1 MLDEPLPIM
10 DKQRV
15 IDIQEKPRLKY
26 VKNEQEF
33 LLHHKTAHDKFMRGN
48 QNNNRNLSLMNF
60 TIENTSSVIPN
71 SKSQNQN
78 QRGIQQNYLQRQA
91 KRQSR
96 TGKSLAGRTQNSSI
110 QNQPQQETKKKEKNI
125 LVDSS
130 SNLEELQWGEQD
142 YQKNHDCQL
151 DSETNR
157 CKICGSVMKYFYH
170 SGDQLLQ
177 KPFSIYYVD
186 YHKTFSRKLE
196 CHTLPKFKQ
205 KQFLIINYLPYM
217 KEWAYYVLDRQK
229 YYGLEEYIY
238 EQKFSILD
246 SSSTTFSIKNQQ
258 PVDQSEGQNI
268 NKSIQHSQSAAQF
281 MSKFIMSQRIPFSLK
296 QQLPQFKFECIKS
309 KNQRSLSLHNSQVLT
324 NQTDFREIQQYNE
337 STNQSN
343 QEITFGFDTFTVLG
357 NFESS
362 NINFC
367 TVDKKES
374 KCQILLRSD
383 TNTKGCLH
391 WFMFTVKINN
401 LFKTKKQTE
410 QIDNKESIT
419 IEQEE
424 KNQTINQD
432 VVNQNDQSF
441 DKKWIVI
448 EDDDQDVEDKKEI
461 EENQSKTI
469 TFSILNNKRN
479 GYLYKE
485 GMQIAIFDSS
495 KPDKGW
501 HRGGENIFYYR
512 SNVDHQFFQANN
524 ESKNQQ
530 RNSILGNN
538 NINGNTANLN
548 QNIQNG
554 SYNNSNQTD
563 ALNSNTN
570 LYSNLNQQLQST
582 LIQPQIQ
589 PNSKRGFQTMDFSFT
604 FTENGQRV
612 TFAYCY
618 PYTLSDLM
626 SYLEQQEQKLIYSFL
641 EYQNLDQ
648 QKKQLIIKTSKVLYK
663 KRTIATSRIGLPII
677 LLKITSSKNP
687 KLTKNKKKKKVI
699 FIIAR
704 QHPGETPSSFV
715 CEGFISYLLT
725 DTIQAKYLLDNYIFK
740 IVPMMNPDGVVVGNS
755 RCNLSGSDLNRK
767 WDNPD
772 PVLHPEV
779 FEVKKE
785 IKKSHLKREVAI
797 FCDLHGHSMKKHA
810 FFYGCN
816 KTSDGGASTWTQV
829 RLIPRILSKKN
840 HLFSIKDCKFR
851 VTDDKKNTARVICW
865 NELKISNSFTLETSF
880 FGYDDLQNDGKP
892 THFTTQD
899 LSNLGKSLCESI
911 VEYTLVMDIL
921 MAELVETRGWLKPFR
936 LFQLTGESAQNKIL
950 RNMKEQKK
958 IEKQKRIEN
967 NLLNIQQEKE
977 KNLNNLQQQIKQKEK
992 RCLTPSLINGNTKKD
1007 TNFLNSPD
1015 CADELLKSNDL
1026 DSKQELLLQ
1035 LCPDMK
1041 VDWRDYFGKDELEK
1055 AFKKIDKGE
1064 DPNDQ
1069 ESASGSDSEAEVDIF
1084 KDKELQLSNEAKN
1097 RKKSKKKKQQTIKEK
1112 EKNGNNLVEVKINNQ
1127 GDNNTNNSNQDQN
1140 NKKKPLTVYSQ
1151 SQERNRWNPSPII
1164 QNYKQ
1169 QLEMKKQQLKKQ
1181 SYPIAKVGQN
1191 FASAYQTQNQ
1201 TNQEIQNS
1209 ANNQP
1214 SQATSQQS
1222 SPQQTYKN
1230 QYPPAAQAFNQY
1242 PTNAYAKNSV
1252 NGTYLEKKLIEL
1264 QQVQLNQSYQYNQSR
1279 NSQSTIYQN
1288 LAQYKQRNSVMVP
1301 FEDNRQNTNTRGIS
1315 SSNSEANP
1323 AFRLNTSDI
1332 QSRLYENQNIPISN
1346 NSSRNYGKQS
1356 TSNSTNSSNL
1366 AQQNTFA
1373 VRRSSQ
1379 FQQKQNQEDNQ
1390 QFEENQ
1396 EKQSLIIKSQGSTK
1410 NGILERKHKLTNQ
1423 NITESSQKA
1432 FIVDDDDEQD
1442 EEQSQFETKFK
1453 NSIDYMGKAQR
1464 TPKNVHSQIKSFEQL
1479 PPDTAIFEDKKNQI
1493 MVQSRLKLEKI
1504 QACSVGVQDEQEIN
1518 QIEVQI
1524 LNQKNNM
1531 INQENMLQTSNLL
1544 NKNFN
1549 DSISNFKQKNA
1560 QSDNRS
1566 NNNFLE
1572 IPHNFVSF
1580 SSSKKGIQQFYADEQ
1595 AQSSGSNSNSNNIQY
1610 NQTNN
1615 YNQSSSNS
1623 DIINITDDLQLTNK
1637 EQTTKQIAKNASN
1650 FDRKIRAQAP
1660 LRQFLNTD
1668 NISQISSF
1676 NSNQQSDKHASNN
1689 MFGQQILNN
1698 KYLNQER
1705 LAAISLNNTT
1715 RNFNSTNYS
1724 LAQNKHKIKK
1734 HRARSIQETKA
1745 QLQIQQQ
1752 LINNNFNTQT
1762 SQQEKLNFS
1771 TDEQKLQMYQ
1781 FDNGNNFVAFKNFSN
1796 QQYQP
1801 FAQNNIRIRKLNFI

>member
-15 IDIQEKPRLKY
+15 INIQEKPRLKY
-26 VKNEQEF
+26 VKNEQEY
-33 LLHHKTAHDKFMRGN
+33 LLHHKTAHDKFIRGN

-60 TIENTSSVIPN
+60 TIENTSSVIAN
-71 SKSQNQN
+71 SKGQN
-78 QRGIQQNYLQRQA
+78 QRGQQSNSLQRQV

-96 TGKSLAGRTQNSSI
+96 NGKSLVGRTQNSLM
-110 QNQPQQETKKKEKNI
+110 QNQPQIDTKKKDKNI

-130 SNLEELQWGEQD
+130 SNMEELQWGEQD
-142 YQKNHDCQL
+142 YYKNHDCQL
-151 DSETNR
+151 DAETNR
-157 CKICGSVMKYFYH
+157 CKVCGSVMKSFFH
-170 SGDQLLQ
+170 SGEQLLQ

-217 KEWAYYVLDRQK
+217 KEWAFYVLDRQK
-229 YYGLEEYIY
+229 YFGLEEYIY
-238 EQKFSILD
+238 EQNSSILD
-246 SSSTTFSIKNQQ
+246 SSSHIFSIKNHQA
-258 PVDQSEGQNI
+258 VDQREEKNI
-268 NKSIQHSQSAAQF
+268 NRYIQHSQSAAQL
-281 MSKFIMSQRIPFSLK
+281 MSNFIMSQRIPFSLK
-296 QQLPQFKFECIKS
+296 QQLPQYTFDGIKS
-309 KNQRSLSLHNSQVLT
+309 RNQRSLSLHNSQLLS
-324 NQTDFREIQQYNE
+324 NQTDYLQEYNE
-337 STNQSN
+337 NTSQKN

-367 TVDKKES
+367 TVDKKET

-410 QIDNKESIT
+410 QVENKESIT

-424 KNQTINQD
+424 KNQILNQD
-432 VVNQNDQSF
+432 GNQSDQSF

-448 EDDDQDVEDKKEI
+448 EDDELDIEDKNAN
-461 EENQSKTI
+461 EENLSKTI

-495 KPDKGW
+495 KQDKGW
-501 HRGGENIFYYR
+501 HRGGESIFYYR
-512 SNVDHQFFQANN
+512 SNVDHQFFQATN
-524 ESKNQQ
+524 ERQNQK
-530 RNSILGNN
+530 RNSFQGNN
-538 NINGNTANLN
+538 NFNTNTTNLS
-548 QNIQNG
+548 QNMQNG
-554 SYNNSNQTD
+554 SNNNSSSNQTD
-563 ALNSNTN
+563 VLNNNSNF
-570 LYSNLNQQLQST
+570 YSNLNLQLHST

-604 FTENGQRV
+604 FTENEQRV

-618 PYTLSDLM
+618 PYTLTDLM
-626 SYLEQQEQKLIYSFL
+626 SYLESQEQKLIFSFL

-648 QKKQLIIKTSKVLYK
+648 EKKHLVIKTSKVLYK
-663 KRTIATSRIGLPII
+663 KRTIATSRIGLPVI

-687 KLTKNKKKKKVI
+687 KLTKSKKKKKVI

-715 CEGFISYLLT
+715 CEGFITYLLS
-725 DTIQAKYLLDNYIFK
+725 DTIQARYLLENYIFK
-740 IVPMMNPDGVVVGNS
+740 IVPIMNPDGVVVGNS

-785 IKKSHLKREVAI
+785 IKKSHLNREVAI

-899 LSNLGKSLCESI
+899 LANLGKSLCESI

-977 KNLNNLQQQIKQKEK
+977 KNLNILQQQIKQKEK
-992 RCLTPSLINGNTKKD
+992 RCLTPSQINGNTKKD
-1007 TNFLNSPD
+1007 SNFLNSPD
-1015 CADELLKSNDL
+1015 CADELLKINDL
-1026 DSKQELLLQ
+1026 DSKNELLYQ

-1084 KDKELQLSNEAKN
+1084 KDKELLLSNEAKN
-1097 RKKSKKKKQQTIKEK
+1097 RKKSKKKKQQTVKEK
-1112 EKNGNNLVEVKINNQ
+1112 EKNSNNLVEVKINSQ
-1127 GDNNTNNSNQDQN
+1127 ADNNMNNSNQEQY
-1140 NKKKPLTVYSQ
+1140 NKKKPQTGYSQ

-1201 TNQEIQNS
+1201 AIQEIQNS
-1209 ANNQP
+1209 ANNQHP
-1214 SQATSQQS
+1214 QATSQQS

-1230 QYPPAAQAFNQY
+1230 QYPPPQAFNQY

-1264 QQVQLNQSYQYNQSR
+1264 QQVQLNQPYQHNQSR
-1279 NSQSTIYQN
+1279 NSQYMIYQN
-1288 LAQYKQRNSVMVP
+1288 MPQSKQRNSVMVT
-1301 FEDNRQNTNTRGIS
+1301 FEDNKQSTNTRGIS

-1332 QSRLYENQNIPISN
+1332 QSRLNENQNVAASN
-1346 NSSRNYGKQS
+1346 NSSRNFGKQS
-1356 TSNSTNSSNL
+1356 TANSTNSSNIPY
-1366 AQQNTFA
+1366 QNTFA
-1373 VRRSSQ
+1373 LRRASQ
-1379 FQQKQNQEDNQ
+1379 TQQKQNQEDNQ

-1396 EKQSLIIKSQGSTK
+1396 EKKSLILKSQGSTK
-1410 NGILERKHKLTNQ
+1410 NGIFERKHRLTSQ
-1423 NITESSQKA
+1423 NVTDSSQKA

-1442 EEQSQFETKFK
+1442 EEESQIDNKFK
-1453 NSIDYMGKAQR
+1453 DSIDYLGKVSR
-1464 TPKNVHSQIKSFEQL
+1464 TPKNVHSQFKSFEQL
-1479 PPDTAIFEDKKNQI
+1479 QHETAIFDDEKSQI
-1493 MVQSRLKLEKI
+1493 KVQQKI
-1504 QACSVGVQDEQEIN
+1504 EQKDDEEEIDQIYVQL
-1518 QIEVQI
+1518 
-1524 LNQKNNM
+1524 LNQKNCVV
-1531 INQENMLQTSNLL
+1531 NQENLLQASNLL

-1549 DSISNFKQKNA
+1549 ESISNFKKKHA
-1560 QSDNRS
+1560 QSASRS
-1566 NNNFLE
+1566 SGNNFLE

-1580 SSSKKGIQQFYADEQ
+1580 SSSKKDIQQLYVEDQ
-1595 AQSSGSNSNSNNIQY
+1595 VQSSGSNSNSNNNQY

-1615 YNQSSSNS
+1615 YYQSSSNS
-1623 DIINITDDLQLTNK
+1623 DIINNTDDLQLTKN
-1637 EQTTKQIAKNASN
+1637 EQATKQIAKNASN

-1668 NISQISSF
+1668 NLSQVSSF
-1676 NSNQQSDKHASNN
+1676 NSNQLSDKQSNN
-1689 MFGQQILNN
+1689 MFVQQIQNS

-1705 LAAISLNNTT
+1705 LVAISLNNTT
-1715 RNFNSTNYS
+1715 RNFNNTCNQF
-1724 LAQNKHKIKK
+1724 AQNKHTIKK
-1734 HRARSIQETKA
+1734 HRARSIQEAKT

-1752 LINNNFNTQT
+1752 MINNNFNTHS
-1762 SQQEKLNFS
+1762 SQQEKMNFS

-1781 FDNGNNFVAFKNFSN
+1781 FDNGNNFIAFKNFSN
-1796 QQYQP
+1796 QQYQS
-1801 FAQNNIRIRKLNFI
+1801 FAQNNIRIRKLHFI

>member
-15 IDIQEKPRLKY
+15 VDIQEKPRLKY
-26 VKNEQEF
+26 VKNEQEY
-33 LLHHKTAHDKFMRGN
+33 LLHHKTAHDKFIRGN

-60 TIENTSSVIPN
+60 TIENTSSLVTN

-78 QRGIQQNYLQRQA
+78 QRGQQQNSNQRQA
-91 KRQSR
+91 KRLQKN
-96 TGKSLAGRTQNSSI
+96 GKSLVGRTQNSFM
-110 QNQPQQETKKKEKNI
+110 QNQSQLDTKKKDKNI

-130 SNLEELQWGEQD
+130 SNLEDLQWGEQD

-151 DSETNR
+151 DNETNR
-157 CKICGSVMKYFYH
+157 CKICGSIMKYFFH

-196 CHTLPKFKQ
+196 CHSLPKFKQ

-238 EQKFSILD
+238 EQNISILD
-246 SSSTTFSIKNQQ
+246 SSSPIFSNKNQQ
-258 PVDQSEGQNI
+258 PVDQREAYNI
-268 NKSIQHSQSAAQF
+268 NKQILHSQSAAQLIN
-281 MSKFIMSQRIPFSLK
+281 KFIMSQRIPFSLK
-296 QQLPQFKFECIKS
+296 QLLPQYKFDSIKS
-309 KNQRSLSLHNSQVLT
+309 RNQRSSSLHNSQLMN
-324 NQTDFREIQQYNE
+324 NQMDCSEVQQYSENM
-337 STNQSN
+337 N

-401 LFKTKKQTE
+401 VFKQKKQSE
-410 QIDNKESIT
+410 QVENKDSIT
-419 IEQEE
+419 IVQEE
-424 KNQTINQD
+424 KSQILNQD
-432 VVNQNDQSF
+432 GNQNDQSF

-448 EDDDQDVEDKKEI
+448 EDDELDVENKNLI

-485 GMQIAIFDSS
+485 GMQIAVFDSS

-524 ESKNQQ
+524 ESTNQK
-530 RNSILGNN
+530 RNSFSGNN
-538 NINGNTANLN
+538 NVNGNTANLN

-554 SYNNSNQTD
+554 SNNNSNFNQTDVLNNNSNQ
-563 ALNSNTN
+563 
-570 LYSNLNQQLQST
+570 YSNLNQQLQST

-618 PYTLSDLM
+618 PYTLTDLM
-626 SYLEQQEQKLIYSFL
+626 SYLESQEQKLILSFL

-648 QKKQLIIKTSKVLYK
+648 EKKQLTIKTSKVLYK
-663 KRTIATSRIGLPII
+663 KRTIATSRIGLPVI

-687 KLTKNKKKKKVI
+687 KLTKNKKKKKII

-715 CEGFISYLLT
+715 CEGFISYLLS
-725 DTIQAKYLLDNYIFK
+725 DTIQARYLLDNYIFK

-785 IKKSHLKREVAI
+785 IKKSHMKREVAI

-899 LSNLGKSLCESI
+899 LANLGKSLCESV

-921 MAELVETRGWLKPFR
+921 LAELVETRGWLKPFR

-958 IEKQKRIEN
+958 AEKQKRIET

-977 KNLNNLQQQIKQKEK
+977 KNLNMLQQQIKQKEK

-1007 TNFLNSPD
+1007 QNYLNTPD
-1015 CADELLKSNDL
+1015 CGDELLKNNDL
-1026 DSKQELLLQ
+1026 DNQHELMLQ
-1035 LCPDMK
+1035 LCPDLK

-1084 KDKELQLSNEAKN
+1084 KDKELLLSNEAKN
-1097 RKKSKKKKQQTIKEK
+1097 RKKSKKKKQQNIKEK
-1112 EKNGNNLVEVKINNQ
+1112 EKNSNLVEVKINSQ
-1127 GDNNTNNSNQDQN
+1127 VDNNVNNMNQEQN
-1140 NKKKPLTVYSQ
+1140 NKKKSQTVYSQ

-1169 QLEMKKQQLKKQ
+1169 QMEMKKQQLKKQ

-1191 FASAYQTQNQ
+1191 FASAYQAQSQ
-1201 TNQEIQNS
+1201 TNQEVQNS

-1214 SQATSQQS
+1214 SQAISQQS
-1222 SPQQTYKN
+1222 SPQQIYKN
-1230 QYPPAAQAFNQY
+1230 QYSPPQAFNQY

-1264 QQVQLNQSYQYNQSR
+1264 QQVQLNQPYQYNNQSR
-1279 NSQSTIYQN
+1279 NSQSMIYQN
-1288 LAQYKQRNSVMVP
+1288 MPQYKQRNSVIVP
-1301 FEDNRQNTNTRGIS
+1301 FEDNKQSTNRRGIS

-1332 QSRLYENQNIPISN
+1332 QSRLNENQNIPVNN
-1346 NSSRNYGKQS
+1346 NSSRNFIKQS
-1356 TSNSTNSSNL
+1356 TTNSTNSSNL
-1366 AQQNTFA
+1366 VHQNSFLA
-1373 VRRSSQ
+1373 RRASQ
-1379 FQQKQNQEDNQ
+1379 IQQKQNQEENQ
-1390 QFEENQ
+1390 LSEDNQ
-1396 EKQSLIIKSQGSTK
+1396 EKKKFIIKSQGSTK
-1410 NGILERKHKLTNQ
+1410 NSIFERKTKLTSQ
-1423 NITESSQKA
+1423 NFTESSQKA

-1442 EEQSQFETKFK
+1442 EEESQTDNKFK
-1453 NSIDYMGKAQR
+1453 GSIDYQDKASR
-1464 TPKNVHSQIKSFEQL
+1464 ASKKIYSQIKSFEQL
-1479 PPDTAIFEDKKNQI
+1479 PPEIASIDDQKNQI
-1493 MVQSRLKLEKI
+1493 RVQSRLKLDKI
-1504 QACSVGVQDEQEIN
+1504 EALQGNMKDDEIEEEIDQIQVQL
-1518 QIEVQI
+1518 
-1524 LNQKNNM
+1524 LNQQNNM
-1531 INQENMLQTSNLL
+1531 VNQENSLQSSNLL
-1544 NKNFN
+1544 NQNFN
-1549 DSISNFKQKNA
+1549 DNISNFKKKHA
-1560 QSDNRS
+1560 QSESRS

-1580 SSSKKGIQQFYADEQ
+1580 SSSKKGVQQFYADDQ
-1595 AQSSGSNSNSNNIQY
+1595 VQSSGSNSNSNN

-1623 DIINITDDLQLTNK
+1623 DIINNTDDLQLTNN
-1637 EQTTKQIAKNASN
+1637 EQVTKQIAKNASN

-1660 LRQFLNTD
+1660 LRQFLNID

-1676 NSNQQSDKHASNN
+1676 NSNQLNDKQANS
-1689 MFGQQILNN
+1689 MFGQQIMNN
-1698 KYLNQER
+1698 RFLNQER
-1705 LAAISLNNTT
+1705 LAAISLNNTN
-1715 RNFNSTNYS
+1715 RNFNSTNNQ
-1724 LAQNKHKIKK
+1724 LIQNKHKIKK

-1752 LINNNFNTQT
+1752 IINNNFNTYS
-1762 SQQEKLNFS
+1762 SQQEKMNLS